1 MKIHHK
7 VTDITYDVD
16 CESLNITNIQ
26 ELKAHLSLIIEGVGI
41 DNIKLIKD
49 IRELVNN
56 ECLLHS
62 YINMVIVPIK
72 CMIPNLN

>member
-7 VTDITYDVD
+7 ITDVTYDVD
-16 CESLNITNIQ
+16 CKDLNIQ
-26 ELKAHLSLIIEGVGI
+26 ELKAHLCSIITGVGV

-49 IRELVNN
+49 CKELP
-56 ECLLHS
+56 EDDCLLYT

-72 CMIPNLN
+72 CNSHNE